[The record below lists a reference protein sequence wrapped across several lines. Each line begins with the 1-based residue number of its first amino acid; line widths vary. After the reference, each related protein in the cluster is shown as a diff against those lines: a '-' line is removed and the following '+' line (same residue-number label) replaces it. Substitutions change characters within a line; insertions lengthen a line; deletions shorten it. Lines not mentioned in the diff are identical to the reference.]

1 MKNSKI
7 LLIIMIALVFLAGSF
22 SGGVIVGWSL
32 PASGKIDTGISLPG
46 LLPEKT
52 SPAESTSTEEL
63 FLPFWQTWDIV
74 HDQYVEQPVDDTK
87 MMQGAIRGMLES
99 LGDPHTSYMDPDQYR
114 QQNMPLQG
122 EYEGIGAWVD
132 ISGDYLKIISPM
144 PDSPAEK
151 AGLKPEDQVIAI
163 DGEDMTGID
172 GNLVL
177 RRILGPA
184 GTSVTLTIQRPGME
198 KSFDVTIERQKIV
211 VPSLDGKMLDDNIAY
226 IQLFTFGETTTRD
239 LRSKLKELMAQNPKG
254 LIFDL
259 RNNGGGY
266 LTTAIEV
273 VSEFLPADK
282 IALYEESGDG
292 SRQDFL
298 TKGNGLATDIPLVIL
313 VNEGTASASEITAGA
328 IQDYKRGQLVGTKT
342 YGKGSVQNWIPLE
355 YDQGAVRVTIARWL
369 TPNERQINEIGLTPD
384 FIVEYSEEDYNAGR
398 DPQLDKAVDI
408 LLSNQ

>member
-1 MKNSKI
+1 MKKSKTF
-7 LLIIMIALVFLAGSF
+7 LTIMIALIFLAGSF
-22 SGGVIVGWSL
+22 SGGFIVGWSL
-32 PASGKIDTGISLPG
+32 PDSSKTNTGISLPG

-52 SPAESTSTEEL
+52 VPAESAAIEKL
-63 FLPFWQTWDIV
+63 FEPFWQTWDIV
-74 HDQYVEQPVDDTK
+74 HDQYVEQPVDETK
-87 MMQGAIRGMLES
+87 MMQGAISGMLES
-99 LGDPHTSYMDPDQYR
+99 LDDPHTSYMDPDQYR

-132 ISGDYLKIISPM
+132 ITGEYLKIISPM

-163 DGEDMTGID
+163 NGEDMTGID

-184 GTSVTLTIQRPGME
+184 GTSVTLTIQRTGME
-198 KSFDVTIERQKIV
+198 KPFDVTIERQKII
-211 VPSLDGKMLDDNIAY
+211 VPSLDGEMLDNDIAY

-239 LRSKLKELMAQNPKG
+239 LHNKLKELMAQNPKG

-266 LTTAIEV
+266 LSTAIDV

-282 IALYEESGDG
+282 IAMYEESGDG
-292 SRQDFL
+292 TRQSFL
-298 TKGNGLATDIPLVIL
+298 TKGKGLAADIPLVIL
-313 VNEGTASASEITAGA
+313 INEGTASASEITAGA

-342 YGKGSVQNWIPLE
+342 YGKGSVQNWIPLDN
-355 YDQGAVRVTIARWL
+355 DQGAVRVTIARWL

-384 FIVEYSEEDYNAGR
+384 FTVEYSEEDYTAGR
-398 DPQLDKAVDI
+398 DPQLEKAEE
-408 LLSNQ
+408 LLLTNR